1 MKEELLKLIYEISEK
16 DMEDIERNSVSDLID
31 DLGYDSL
38 SILEL
43 TVEIEGHFGIYLD
56 DDDLDIQKLRK
67 IDNIVHIVE
76 EALKNIG

>member
-16 DMEDIERNSVSDLID
+16 DMDDIESNSVSDLID

-56 DDDLDIQKLRK
+56 DDVLDIQKLRK
-67 IDNIVHIVE
+67 IDNIIQIVE
-76 EALKNIG
+76 ETLKNIG

>member
-16 DMEDIERNSVSDLID
+16 DMDDIERNSVSDLID

-43 TVEIEGHFGIYLD
+43 TVEIEGHFGTYLD
-56 DDDLDIQKLRK
+56 DHDLDIQKLRK

>member
-16 DMEDIERNSVSDLID
+16 DMDDIERNSVSDLID